1 MADHTNDHTT
11 YVERERVERGRESSG
26 TGLAFIVGGL
36 VVAVIVL
43 VLLFTGGDGATDSGA
58 TNVNIEATDEA
69 PLAPAADPQAVPP
82 QADATPLP
90 EAAPADGDAAPAA
103 DAN

>member
-11 YVERERVERGRESSG
+11 YVERERIERGSESSG

-43 VLLFTGGDGATDSGA
+43 VLLFTGGDVATDGGS
-58 TNVNIEATDEA
+58 TTVNIQATDEA
-69 PLAPAADPQAVPP
+69 PLAPAADPDAVPP
-82 QADATPLP
+82 QAEATPMP
-90 EAAPADGDAAPAA
+90 EAAPADGGAAPAS